1 MWKFFNFIENHKFGI
16 LAAFACYVFF
26 FIYTQMET
34 IENSYEVPNWGRQAS
49 LEKKEIEIKPE
60 NIETE
65 QSSDFGN
72 GEVKSIAK
80 DLNDSRVQSEDRWD
94 RNKASKSV
102 EQNVK
107 DLEKQFYA
115 ESGESQKRE
124 KIKASADE
132 AQQKIKSSS
141 ISQSKS
147 KSDINSSGGNT
158 AFKGKT
164 MVSWELKGREPH
176 QGNEWYVRNPGYT
189 CGHDSNGEV
198 YIKIKVN
205 SSGSVLSATYLPE
218 LSRNATPC
226 MIEQARKYALMS
238 RFNFSQNSTSQDG
251 KIIYTFITQ

>member
-1 MWKFFNFIENHKFGI
+1 MFVNDLPTTVEQYPH
-16 LAAFACYVFF
+16 AAEVAFA
-26 FIYTQMET
+26 
-34 IENSYEVPNWGRQAS
+34 R
-49 LEKKEIEIKPE
+49 LEEAVNMVLPG
-60 NIETE
+60 
-65 QSSDFGN
+65 SDCHDRYLGAEAV
-72 GEVKSIAK
+72 GLAVVIAK
-80 DLNDSRVQSEDRWD
+80 DLNDTRVQSEDKWD

-124 KIKASADE
+124 KIKATADE
-132 AQQKIKSSS
+132 AQQKIKLSTSA
-141 ISQSKS
+141 QTKS
-147 KSDINSSGGNT
+147 KSEVNSSGGNT

-218 LSRNATPC
+218 MSRNATAC
-226 MIEQARKYALMS
+226 MVEQARKYALMS
-238 RFNFSQNSTSQDG
+238 RFNFSQSSTSQDG